1 MNVRNR
7 LARTQ
12 RQEEYMPQVSK
23 AEHISIPVPIVRRR
37 SLNWLGFTMFVILM
51 AYPFFAQ
58 YLPTG
63 IRQYLSATLR

>member
-1 MNVRNR
+1 
-7 LARTQ
+7 
-12 RQEEYMPQVSK
+12 MPQVVK
-23 AEHISIPVPIVRRR
+23 AEPICIPAPVVARRR
-37 SLNWLGFTMFVILM
+37 SLNWLGFAMFVILM